1 MAVTAVKDHASQK
14 RRNAITRFLIYFFLI
29 VITGFWLPALL
40 SLMAIYPMLD
50 KSFHVEET
58 VKKMRD
64 EQLEN
69 QSNEK

>member
-1 MAVTAVKDHASQK
+1 
-14 RRNAITRFLIYFFLI
+14 
-29 VITGFWLPALL
+29 
-40 SLMAIYPMLD
+40 MAIYPMLD

-69 QSNEK
+69 QNNEK